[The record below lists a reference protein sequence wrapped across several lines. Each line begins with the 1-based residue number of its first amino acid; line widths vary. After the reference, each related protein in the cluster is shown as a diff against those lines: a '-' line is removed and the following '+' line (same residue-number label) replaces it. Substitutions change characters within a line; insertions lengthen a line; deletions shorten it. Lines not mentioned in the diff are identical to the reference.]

1 LQVQPKTSEL
11 GTRPR
16 VFIEKDFADVNYK
29 EVRLTR
35 SQFEEYKKTLIG
47 RPVPPQDI
55 TDDELFALGYDGPE
69 PWVQCC
75 IEEPM
80 PNWD

>member
-1 LQVQPKTSEL
+1 MQRDVP
-11 GTRPR
+11 PVR
-16 VFIEKDFADVNYK
+16 VFTEDDFAAVDYK
-29 EVRLTR
+29 EVGLSRR
-35 SQFEEYKKTLIG
+35 KFEEYKKTLLG

-55 TDDELFALGYDGPE
+55 TDDALFALGYDGPE

-75 IEEPM
+75 VEEPL